1 MNGEIVIFK
10 LVYQLALKRYAVA
23 KNFPRV
29 ELGWFGKHGVH

>member
-23 KNFPRV
+23 KNV
-29 ELGWFGKHGVH
+29 SA